1 MPMPMLALG
10 CAFLLFGA
18 VSVWEALRIGAS
30 LRARGTLDLIGPDR
44 YLLGVAVLLLAVALL
59 LLIQGGRAL
68 RSARLARP
76 AAARPAAAATVNQ
89 HASAVTA
96 DEPAGSA
103 HAWLL
108 GALVAY
114 AILLPLLGYPVA
126 TLAFTTA
133 AFRIMGTRHWGT
145 AIIGAVVLTGLCYAS
160 FRWIAELPLPRG
172 VLGLG

>member
-59 LLIQGGRAL
+59 LIIQGARAL
-68 RSARLARP
+68 RSARVARP
-76 AAARPAAAATVNQ
+76 AAARPAPAAPGNE
-89 HASAVTA
+89 HATA
-96 DEPAGSA
+96 DEPAGGA

-114 AILLPLLGYPVA
+114 AILLPLLGYLVA
-126 TLAFTTA
+126 TLGFTTA

-145 AIIGAVVLTGLCYAS
+145 TLIGAIVLTGLCYAS